1 MDVEARN
8 RYCGYLMFNT
18 SSSSS
23 KGPGSRSNDLINYD
37 ASSFSNCDSDLY
49 PQTGPTNNS
58 MAAGAAAVDDEPNV
72 KKEDNSFQMYD
83 PSNNNNGGDNGK
95 KLPGSSKMQPEKRP
109 PRPPNA
115 FILYRRAK
123 QPGILATHRNFTNA
137 EISRFISS
145 CWRSETD
152 EERLS
157 WERYADQKKLEHMQA
172 YPNYV
177 YRPNKNKGKN
187 EKRRQAR
194 KSAVAT
200 FNSQDTTT
208 TTFDSG
214 ETGPI
219 RAKKNKGSNRLNNLV
234 GRIEIPMVNKV
245 SQMMTPTPPLSSPNT
260 PILMQNNNNDN
271 NNNNNNNNLIYTS
284 MPMPY
289 AEPEDIINGA
299 LTAQDL
305 QLQQM
310 RMQELLQLQQN
321 NALTN
326 LSFSDLTPGSFHE
339 ETVDPLIFS
348 FPGDDFYHSHNNS
361 FDSNTSNNSDL
372 SNQKINTTTTSCN
385 YPEFRDNNINVQNL
399 SNIFSGLHTFESTF
413 QY

>member
-1 MDVEARN
+1 
-8 RYCGYLMFNT
+8 MFNT
-18 SSSSS
+18 SSTSS
-23 KGPGSRSNDLINYD
+23 KGPGSRSNDLILNNYD
-37 ASSFSNCDSDLY
+37 ASSFANCDSDLF

-58 MAAGAAAVDDEPNV
+58 MAAGAAAIDDHNI
-72 KKEDNSFQMYD
+72 KKEDNSFQIYD
-83 PSNNNNGGDNGK
+83 PSNNGGDNGK

-123 QPGILATHRNFTNA
+123 QPAILAAHRNLTNA

-145 CWRSETD
+145 CWKSETD
-152 EERLS
+152 EERLA

-194 KSAVAT
+194 KNAVAT

-208 TTFDSG
+208 TNNYEGG
-214 ETGPI
+214 EAGPI
-219 RAKKNKGSNRLNNLV
+219 RTKKNKGQNRLNNLV
-234 GRIEIPMVNKV
+234 GRIEIPMNNKV
-245 SQMMTPTPPLSSPNT
+245 NGIQNIQNIPIMTPPLSSPST
-260 PILMQNNNNDN
+260 PTLMSN
-271 NNNNNNNNLIYTS
+271 NNNNNNNNNSNIIYTTMHS
-284 MPMPY
+284 MPF
-289 AEPEDIINGA
+289 AEPEDIMNNP
-299 LTAQDL
+299 LTHHDL

-310 RMQELLQLQQN
+310 RMQEAFLQIQQN
-321 NALTN
+321 NGLSS
-326 LSFSDLTPGSFHE
+326 LSFSDLSPGSFHE

-348 FPGDDFYHSHNNS
+348 FPPGDDFYPSHHSS
-361 FDSNTSNNSDL
+361 FDSTTTNNSDI
-372 SNQKINTTTTSCN
+372 NNINIQKINTSSC
-385 YPEFRDNNINVQNL
+385 YPEFRDNAHGL
-399 SNIFSGLHTFESTF
+399 ADIFTGIHNFESTF

>member
-8 RYCGYLMFNT
+8 KYCGYIMFNT
-18 SSSSS
+18 SSAS
-23 KGPGSRSNDLINYD
+23 KGPGSRSNDLILNNYD

-49 PQTGPTNNS
+49 PQTGPTNHS
-58 MAAGAAAVDDEPNV
+58 MAAGAAAVDEEQNV
-72 KKEDNSFQMYD
+72 KKEDNSFQIYD

-123 QPGILATHRNFTNA
+123 QPAILATHRNFTNA
-137 EISRFISS
+137 EISRYIST
-145 CWRSETD
+145 CWRNETD
-152 EERLS
+152 EERLA

-219 RAKKNKGSNRLNNLV
+219 RAKKNKGSNRMNNLV

-245 SQMMTPTPPLSSPNT
+245 SQMMTPPLSSPNT
-260 PILMQNNNNDN
+260 PILMQSVNHNNSNNN

-284 MPMPY
+284 MPLPY
-289 AEPEDIINGA
+289 AEPEDIMNGA

-310 RMQELLQLQQN
+310 RMQELLNLQQQH
-321 NALTN
+321 NALAN

-348 FPGDDFYHSHNNS
+348 FPGDDFYPSHNS
-361 FDSNTSNNSDL
+361 SYDSTTSNNSDL
-372 SNQKINTTTTSCN
+372 SNQKINTSSCNN
-385 YPEFRDNNINVQNL
+385 YPEFRDNNVNVQGL
-399 SNIFSGLHTFESTF
+399 SNIFSGFTYL
-413 QY
+413 

>member
-8 RYCGYLMFNT
+8 KYCGYIMFNT
-18 SSSSS
+18 SSASS
-23 KGPGSRSNDLINYD
+23 KGPGSRSNDLILNNYD

-49 PQTGPTNNS
+49 PQTGRTNHS
-58 MAAGAAAVDDEPNV
+58 MAAGAAAVDEEQNV
-72 KKEDNSFQMYD
+72 KKEDDTFQIYD
-83 PSNNNNGGDNGK
+83 PSNNNNGVDNGK

-123 QPGILATHRNFTNA
+123 QPAILATHRNFTNA
-137 EISRFISS
+137 EISRYISN
-145 CWRSETD
+145 CWRNETD
-152 EERLS
+152 EERLA

-200 FNSQDTTT
+200 FNAQDTTT
-208 TTFDSG
+208 STFDSG

-219 RAKKNKGSNRLNNLV
+219 RAKKNKGSNRMNNLV

-245 SQMMTPTPPLSSPNT
+245 SNISMMTPPLSSPNT
-260 PILMQNNNNDN
+260 PILMQNNTNNN
-271 NNNNNNNNLIYTS
+271 NNNNNNNNLIYTT
-284 MPMPY
+284 MPMPF
-289 AEPEDIINGA
+289 AEPEDILNGA
-299 LTAQDL
+299 LTTQDL
-305 QLQQM
+305 QQI
-310 RMQELLQLQQN
+310 RMQQILHLQQN
-321 NALTN
+321 HALTN
-326 LSFSDLTPGSFHE
+326 LSFSDLSPGSFHE

-348 FPGDDFYHSHNNS
+348 FPGDDFYPSHNNS

-372 SNQKINTTTTSCN
+372 SNQKIHTSTCN
-385 YPEFRDNNINVQNL
+385 YPEFRDNNINVQGL
-399 SNIFSGLHTFESTF
+399 TNIFTGLHSFESTF